1 MAEPLTSARPHA
13 PGVDVASSNGG
24 GPPTPRA
31 WGGCR
36 FFEWFRRPPLAGQ
49 PTGAV
54 DGDVV
59 EHELAIRL
67 GEPDP
72 WLVGPELREGHGCVE
87 APKCIGCV

>member
-13 PGVDVASSNGG
+13 PGVDVASSNGSG
-24 GPPTPRA
+24 D
-31 WGGCR
+31 
-36 FFEWFRRPPLAGQ
+36 PLWQGSQ
-49 PTGAV
+49 QVGELGAV

-87 APKCIGCV
+87 ARKCIGCV